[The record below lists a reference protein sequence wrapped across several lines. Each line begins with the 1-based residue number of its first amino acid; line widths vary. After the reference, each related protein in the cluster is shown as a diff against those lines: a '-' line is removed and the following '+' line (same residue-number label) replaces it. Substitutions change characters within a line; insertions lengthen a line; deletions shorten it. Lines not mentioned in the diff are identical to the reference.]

1 MRRSTSGSSSRRG
14 GAAPLALATPLVLL
28 HPVTL
33 ATHPSPVPRP
43 LTLAAPRWQAERLQ
57 QAREEQ
63 ERAAEMQHEEQE
75 RKEREREEL
84 RHRAAQKAA
93 MSGDQWWLSYQN
105 KGGGKQ
111 REKAKWQARLKRFL
125 QIVESSTADGE
136 RENAQRLAE
145 QAQAK
150 LDSLEEQQDDDE

>member
-1 MRRSTSGSSSRRG
+1 MLGGKFRLRRKNLE
-14 GAAPLALATPLVLL
+14 PHFKIV
-28 HPVTL
+28 
-33 ATHPSPVPRP
+33 
-43 LTLAAPRWQAERLQ
+43 
-57 QAREEQ
+57 EED
-63 ERAAEMQHEEQE
+63 
-75 RKEREREEL
+75 
-84 RHRAAQKAA
+84 A

-125 QIVESSTADGE
+125 QIAQSSTADGE

>member
-1 MRRSTSGSSSRRG
+1 MMRSVV
-14 GAAPLALATPLVLL
+14 GADGLRLLRLWIADEREVLGEVGRIGCAQR
-28 HPVTL
+28 HRMGNGRDGRTES
-33 ATHPSPVPRP
+33 PS
-43 LTLAAPRWQAERLQ
+43 
-57 QAREEQ
+57 
-63 ERAAEMQHEEQE
+63 
-75 RKEREREEL
+75 EREEL

-125 QIVESSTADGE
+125 QIAQSSTADGE